1 MSIELGLS
9 ERQPL
14 SSTGGTRKIQVLL
27 CTQEKIKCRKGLY
40 YGKTEKTWNKIIGE
54 NIRRLRI
61 SHNETQAELGE
72 SIGYGST
79 TIANYESGERLPD
92 LITAYA
98 IAQRYHVE
106 MEKLMEEDF
115 TNREYKEN

>member
-1 MSIELGLS
+1 MEQNN
-9 ERQPL
+9 R
-14 SSTGGTRKIQVLL
+14 RKH
-27 CTQEKIKCRKGLY
+27 T
-40 YGKTEKTWNKIIGE
+40 KTA
-54 NIRRLRI
+54 
-61 SHNETQAELGE
+61 TQAELGE